1 MRQVDEPGGGE
12 TGGGARRRRD
22 RWMSQVDHLLPLSLS
37 LMVLRYSAL
46 AGWGNSRNSL
56 EVEVLSELL
65 FRC

>member
-1 MRQVDEPGGGE
+1 
-12 TGGGARRRRD
+12 
-22 RWMSQVDHLLPLSLS
+22 MSQVDHLLPLSLS